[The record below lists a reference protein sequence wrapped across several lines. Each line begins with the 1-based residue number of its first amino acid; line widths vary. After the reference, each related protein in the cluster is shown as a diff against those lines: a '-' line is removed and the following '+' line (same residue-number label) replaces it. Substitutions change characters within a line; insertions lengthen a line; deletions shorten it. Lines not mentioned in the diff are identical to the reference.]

1 MNKIPNW
8 LHQPANINSNA
19 LADIQLEILNLFNE
33 TKTSRL
39 FSEKTMGFSTK
50 DLYNKVELLKKLPSL
65 TRELNRLKI
74 LKYFDILCLFW
85 LRPEYSELPIHID
98 DPEFNVNV
106 ALNIPVQGCTGSYT
120 VWYNAEIDFNAK
132 IPDYAT
138 DGIYDPGG
146 RTIKGTAKEIAR
158 IDSGIPSW
166 VNIAVPHRGMYI
178 SGQERINAS
187 LRFTSEIYDI
197 LDSEFFNQQLVMR
210 A

>member
-1 MNKIPNW
+1 
-8 LHQPANINSNA
+8 
-19 LADIQLEILNLFNE
+19 
-33 TKTSRL
+33 
-39 FSEKTMGFSTK
+39 
-50 DLYNKVELLKKLPSL
+50 
-65 TRELNRLKI
+65 
-74 LKYFDILCLFW
+74 
-85 LRPEYSELPIHID
+85 
-98 DPEFNVNV
+98 
-106 ALNIPVQGCTGSYT
+106 
-120 VWYNAEIDFNAK
+120 VWYDAEIDFNAK

-146 RTIKGTAKEIAR
+146 RTITGTAKEIAR
-158 IDSGIPSW
+158 IDSGVPSW